1 MVKFEIRQIDAL
13 NFEGEGWHWNTSY
26 KRASLRQAQQIKKER
41 SCMPFTKWGSCAS
54 VEEWRLLVTVICT
67 NYKIDA
73 QGSRCLQLF
82 HVDSGKIRRI

>member
-26 KRASLRQAQQIKKER
+26 KMGEFKKER

>member
-13 NFEGEGWHWNTSY
+13 NFEGIGIPLIKW
-26 KRASLRQAQQIKKER
+26 ASLRQAQQIKKER